1 MRNNYTIKVKY
12 TMMTPIRLLIAST
25 ILMWIHQ
32 VNPCLVLYPVEKI
45 VKFEE
50 MKKLIRKQEESIK
63 QRNDERIKEIN
74 KKKELYLEER
84 DLLQQEP
91 EYFTEKVTEFADF
104 VNVLSE
110 DYSNN
115 GNITELYEVKN
126 PNDEMDEEY
135 PNFPAIENDEEYDY
149 SEFENITAQNPD
161 DDSDDEH
168 AYDGEEYEEFYG
180 EYFPNEKRDKRDATE
195 VINGL
200 VDSGE
205 KLLSG
210 NMVGSIT
217 TFLKTLAKPIFHYF
231 VKSDNDNA
239 MTKFTHRMLPE
250 TNLKHSPDAL
260 MISRNAREGHGEKV
274 WEALASNSRKWNP
287 RSNYKKDKFHQ
298 SEIHLEC
305 RKNIPIIDKN
315 IVSRLKSVS
324 LMMTSL
330 MTSLHDTTILDL
342 NHGFKEASRNF
353 KNITESTKRILEATV
368 NNPDTEAILIMLK
381 NIAMTMDAVTGIL
394 TSNTTEIIRLAIGGS
409 VILLIILLAG
419 IIVKLIQGVK
429 ADIKNLREEVKEI
442 KELVKPEAPS
452 VTPEQEIRVTVSSA
466 VTDAMQ
472 TSFGQLLSQ
481 LQVKPSIPAFQ
492 QAGSGARIPVF
503 QQAGSGVGIPT
514 GMQYHGALAVRPH
527 STGSPATY

>member
-1 MRNNYTIKVKY
+1 
-12 TMMTPIRLLIAST
+12 
-25 ILMWIHQ
+25 
-32 VNPCLVLYPVEKI
+32 
-45 VKFEE
+45 

-84 DLLQQEP
+84 NLLQQEP
-91 EYFTEKVTEFADF
+91 EYFTEKVTEFTDF

-115 GNITELYEVKN
+115 GNITELYKVKN

-149 SEFENITAQNPD
+149 SEFENITTQSPD
-161 DDSDDEH
+161 DDSKNEDVYDDEK
-168 AYDGEEYEEFYG
+168 YEEFYG
-180 EYFPNEKRDKRDATE
+180 EYFPNEKHDKRDIAE
-195 VINGL
+195 VIDGL

-217 TFLKTLAKPIFHYF
+217 TFLKTLAKPVFHYF
-231 VKSDNDNA
+231 VKNDNNNA

-250 TNLKHSPDAL
+250 TNLKHSPNAL

-330 MTSLHDTTILDL
+330 MTSQHDTTILDL

-353 KNITESTKRILEATV
+353 KNITESTKRILDATV

-381 NIAMTMDAVTGIL
+381 NIAMTMDVVMEVL
-394 TSNTTEIIRLAIGGS
+394 TSDTTEIISLAIGG
-409 VILLIILLAG
+409 LIILLIMLLTG
-419 IIVKLIQGVK
+419 IFLKLIRDVKLDFK
-429 ADIKNLREEVKEI
+429 DLREEMKEI
-442 KELVKPEAPS
+442 KEMVKPEAPS
-452 VTPEQEIRVTVSSA
+452 ITPEQEMRMTVATA

-472 TSFGQLLSQ
+472 TSFGQILGQ
-481 LQVKPSIPAFQ
+481 LQTRPSGSAFPPT
-492 QAGSGARIPVF
+492 GL
-503 QQAGSGVGIPT
+503 GVGLQT
-514 GMQYHGALAVRPH
+514 GVQYHGTTVAVRPNAGGT
-527 STGSPATY
+527 SALY

>member
-1 MRNNYTIKVKY
+1 
-12 TMMTPIRLLIAST
+12 
-25 ILMWIHQ
+25 
-32 VNPCLVLYPVEKI
+32 
-45 VKFEE
+45 

-63 QRNDERIKEIN
+63 QRNDKRIEEIN
-74 KKKELYLEER
+74 RKKVLYLEER
-84 DLLQQEP
+84 NLLQQEP
-91 EYFTEKVTEFADF
+91 EYFTEEDTEFTDF
-104 VNVLSE
+104 ANILTN
-110 DYSNN
+110 DYN
-115 GNITELYEVKN
+115 K
-126 PNDEMDEEY
+126 
-135 PNFPAIENDEEYDY
+135 
-149 SEFENITAQNPD
+149 FENITTQGPD
-161 DDSDDEH
+161 DDDEDEDV
-168 AYDGEEYEEFYG
+168 YDGEKYEEFYG
-180 EYFPNEKRDKRDATE
+180 EYFPNEKRDKRDTAE
-195 VINGL
+195 VIDGL

-217 TFLKTLAKPIFHYF
+217 TFLKTLAKPVFHYF

-250 TNLKHSPDAL
+250 TDLKHSPNAL
-260 MISRNAREGHGEKV
+260 MISKNAREGHGEKV
-274 WEALASNSRKWNP
+274 WETLASNSRKWNP

-305 RKNIPIIDKN
+305 RRNIPIIDKN

-353 KNITESTKRILEATV
+353 KNITESTKRVLEATV

-381 NIAMTMDAVTGIL
+381 NIAMTMDVVMVIL
-394 TSNTTEIIRLAIGGS
+394 TSDTTEIIRLAVGG
-409 VILLIILLAG
+409 LIILLVMLLTG
-419 IIVKLIQGVK
+419 TFIKLTRDVRLDFK
-429 ADIKNLREEVKEI
+429 DLREEMKEI
-442 KELVKPEAPS
+442 KEMVKPKAPGM
-452 VTPEQEIRVTVSSA
+452 TPEQEMRVTVTSA

-492 QAGSGARIPVF
+492 QT
-503 QQAGSGVGIPT
+503 GSGVGIPA
-514 GMQYHGALAVRPH
+514 GVQYHGTP
-527 STGSPATY
+527 GSPTPLYRITSYILVTVLCN

>member
-1 MRNNYTIKVKY
+1 
-12 TMMTPIRLLIAST
+12 
-25 ILMWIHQ
+25 
-32 VNPCLVLYPVEKI
+32 
-45 VKFEE
+45 
-50 MKKLIRKQEESIK
+50 MKKFIRKQEESIK
-63 QRNDERIKEIN
+63 QRNDECIKEIN

-84 DLLQQEP
+84 NLLQQEP

-135 PNFPAIENDEEYDY
+135 PNFPAIENDEDYDY
-149 SEFENITAQNPD
+149 SEFENITTQSPD
-161 DDSDDEH
+161 DDSEDKH
-168 AYDGEEYEEFYG
+168 AYDGEEYKEFYG
-180 EYFPNEKRDKRDATE
+180 EYFPNEKHDKRDTAE

-250 TNLKHSPDAL
+250 TNLKHSPNAL

-305 RKNIPIIDKN
+305 RRNILIIDKN

-330 MTSLHDTTILDL
+330 MMSLHDNTILDL

-353 KNITESTKRILEATV
+353 KNITESMKRILVATV

-381 NIAMTMDAVTGIL
+381 NIAMTMDVVMGIL
-394 TSNTTEIIRLAIGGS
+394 TSDTTEIIRLAIGG
-409 VILLIILLAG
+409 LIILLVMLLTG
-419 IIVKLIQGVK
+419 TFIKLTRDVRLDFK
-429 ADIKNLREEVKEI
+429 DLREEMKEI
-442 KELVKPEAPS
+442 KEMVKPKAPGM
-452 VTPEQEIRVTVSSA
+452 TPEQEMRVTVSSA
-466 VTDAMQ
+466 VTDTMQ

-481 LQVKPSIPAFQ
+481 LQVKPLIPAFQ
-492 QAGSGARIPVF
+492 QT
-503 QQAGSGVGIPT
+503 GSGVGIPA
-514 GMQYHGALAVRPH
+514 GVQYHGTLAVRPH